1 MPPGPPT
8 TPEAAA
14 PAADRFREVFGHFA
28 TGVAVVTA
36 ATPSGTGG
44 MTANAV
50 CSLSLDPLLVL
61 VCFENEART
70 LPLVRESAR
79 FGVSVLREGQ
89 DALARR
95 FASKMPEGEKLDG
108 VARRAEQG
116 VPLLADA
123 LAWAV
128 CDLRELTPG
137 GDHTIVVGEVTA
149 LGAGG
154 PGAGPLIWY
163 RGAYGALTADPS
175 RAARAPR

>member
-1 MPPGPPT
+1 MPPARPAATAPP
-8 TPEAAA
+8 PG
-14 PAADRFREVFGHFA
+14 ADRFREVFGHFA

-36 ATPSGTGG
+36 AARSGTGG

-61 VCFENEART
+61 VCFENDART
-70 LPLVRESAR
+70 LPLVRESGR

-95 FASKMPEGEKLDG
+95 FASKIPEGEKLDG
-108 VARRAEQG
+108 VAGHVEQG
-116 VPLLADA
+116 VPLVAGA
-123 LAWAV
+123 LAWTV

-149 LGAGG
+149 LGSGE
-154 PGAGPLIWY
+154 PGTGPLIWY
-163 RGAYGALTADPS
+163 RGGYGALTTDPS